1 MQNICN
7 LKKKNLKKNVLQ
19 DIAKY
24 TSLLKTN
31 ILWMINTVGG
41 IFHCWWDHSAFDS
54 SLHLSTLTEKLRSS
68 HWRCSVGKGVLR
80 NFSKL
85 QGNTCARVSFS
96 IKLQAKAW
104 YFIKKEA
111 PTQMFSCEFCE
122 TSKNTFFTPFFDIF
136 RGYRKRPVPLHGLRS
151 IQNMYRYNSTKLRGT
166 HEFWSCLFLLKF
178 ELIVFYKRVGP

>member
-1 MQNICN
+1 M
-7 LKKKNLKKNVLQ
+7 L
-19 DIAKY
+19 
-24 TSLLKTN
+24 
-31 ILWMINTVGG
+31 NTVGG

-80 NFSKL
+80 NFAKL

-122 TSKNTFFTPFFDIF
+122 TSKNTFFTPFSDIF
-136 RGYRKRPVPLHGLRS
+136 RGYIERDQCHYVGWEAFKICIDTIQQSCERLMNFDLIFSYWNLNWLVFIKELVPKH
-151 IQNMYRYNSTKLRGT
+151 
-166 HEFWSCLFLLKF
+166 
-178 ELIVFYKRVGP
+178 VFVKCV